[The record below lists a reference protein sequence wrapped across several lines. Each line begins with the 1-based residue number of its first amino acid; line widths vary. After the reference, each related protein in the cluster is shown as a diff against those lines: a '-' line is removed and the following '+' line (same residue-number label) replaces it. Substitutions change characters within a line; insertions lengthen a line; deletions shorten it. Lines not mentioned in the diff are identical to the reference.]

1 MDLEKEYGRIKN
13 YIAKTDTGN
22 YTLDVFGLNAIIF
35 GSDNDIDMVWTAFQY
50 GFEKGCRKTKKAV
63 KA

>member
-1 MDLEKEYGRIKN
+1 MDYKEEYGRIKN

-35 GSDNDIDMVWTAFQY
+35 CSGNAVDMVWTAFQY